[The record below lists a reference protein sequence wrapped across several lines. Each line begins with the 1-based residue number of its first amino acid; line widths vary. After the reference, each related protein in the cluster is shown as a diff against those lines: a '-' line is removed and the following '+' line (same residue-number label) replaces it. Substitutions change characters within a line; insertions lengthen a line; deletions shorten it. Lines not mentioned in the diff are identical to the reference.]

1 MSDCLYLK
9 GFGEVV
15 REEGNG
21 MTLTSGRVAK
31 RTTKW
36 WGSGAGKICVP
47 SAVFTVTTDKGD
59 KLNLVIADP
68 SGCRLRIKHDGAG
81 AFNFSDFF
89 GLERAGLFPDNDI
102 TPSSLITDY
111 VFPSSPRGVVNS
123 IAVGKLPKASSIG
136 DVLLSGKGTVNL
148 GVSPKATYVVTTTG
162 DSTDNKTELLVSDSG
177 AKINGN
183 EVTFS
188 KAGKFNITV
197 SVTNATATDSPKTA
211 TLNVTVKSNQPT
223 TKLGE

>member
-1 MSDCLYLK
+1 MSDNLYLK
-9 GFGEVV
+9 GSNQVIPEV
-15 REEGNG
+15 GN
-21 MTLTSGRVAK
+21 TIVLASGCSSQ

-36 WGSGAGKICVP
+36 WGAGAGKVCVR
-47 SAVFTVTTDKGD
+47 SAVFTVTTESGK

-68 SGCRLRIKHDGAG
+68 AGCRLRIKHDGVG
-81 AFNFSDFF
+81 NFEFSEFHRVT
-89 GLERAGLFPDNDI
+89 RAGLFPENNV

-111 VFPSSPRGVVNS
+111 VFPSNPRGVVS
-123 IAVGKLPKASSIG
+123 AITVGKLPKPSSIG

-162 DSTDNKTELLVSDSG
+162 DSTDNETELLVSDSG

-188 KAGKFNITV
+188 KAGTFNITV
-197 SVTNATATDSPKTA
+197 SVTSATATDSPKTA
-211 TLNVTVKSNQPT
+211 KLSVTVKSNQPT
-223 TKLGE
+223 AKLGE